1 MSSGNIPSATVQL
14 NMVKIVC
21 FILCG
26 FYHKKT
32 TKKNTSSGNS
42 LVQWLGL
49 SAFIPRTWAQSL
61 GGTKIPQAVKHCQK
75 DKNNNLKISYFF
87 LMLSNDL

>member
-26 FYHKKT
+26 FYHKKKT
-32 TKKNTSSGNS
+32 AKKKKKHPTSSGNS
-42 LVQWLGL
+42 LVHWLGL
-49 SAFIPRTWAQSL
+49 GAFIPRTWAQSL
-61 GGTKIPQAVKHCQK
+61 GGTKIPQVVKHCQK
-75 DKNNNLKISYFF
+75 DKK
-87 LMLSNDL
+87 